1 MDAVKHTTR
10 QTVMAVG
17 DGGNDVSMIQ
27 CSSVGVGIVGKEGMQ
42 ASRAADFSITQYHYL
57 RRLLTVHGINNFSR
71 SWTITFYS
79 LYKSVVLCAC
89 QCMFVTFHMNYTLV
103 IVSILSLVEHPNLI
117 HII

>member
-1 MDAVKHTTR
+1 MDAVKHTTH

-27 CSSVGVGIVGKEGMQ
+27 CSSVGIGLVGKEGMQ
-42 ASRAADFSITQYHYL
+42 ASRAADFTITHYHYQH
-57 RRLLTVHGINNFSR
+57 RLLTVHGVNNFSR

-89 QCMFVTFHMNYTLV
+89 QCMFVSSVLITL
-103 IVSILSLVEHPNLI
+103 
-117 HII
+117 